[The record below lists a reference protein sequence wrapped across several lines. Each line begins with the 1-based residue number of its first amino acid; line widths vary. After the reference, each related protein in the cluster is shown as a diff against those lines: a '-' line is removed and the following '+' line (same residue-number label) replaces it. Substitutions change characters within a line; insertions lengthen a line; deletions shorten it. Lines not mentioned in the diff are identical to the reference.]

1 MNPLQYIAASK
12 GLNIVTLNLFI
23 IGFYETTQDKMVVA
37 IVCYILAV
45 ASWLGEMLV
54 KYYFHVPTCDTP
66 KKENVTE
73 EDGDELL
80 LHDDKEI

>member
-54 KYYFHVPTCDTP
+54 KYYFHVETP
-66 KKENVTE
+66 KPTPPQEPDGE
-73 EDGDELL
+73 ELF
-80 LHDDKEI
+80 LHEDKEI